1 MKNMI
6 ADDFAFFGL
15 LSGVA
20 IATVVML
27 LVL

>member
-1 MKNMI
+1 MENRM
-6 ADDFAFFGL
+6 ADDFAVLAL

>member
-1 MKNMI
+1 MENKMD
-6 ADDFAFFGL
+6 DDFAVLGL